1 MTGSD
6 EARKFYAKLMAA
18 HARSSDPRIE
28 EVFASVPREAFLG
41 PGPWTVFAGDGRFQT
56 PSADPGYIYQN
67 VLVVLDADKGINNGE
82 PVLHAMWLAKVEPKS
97 GEAVTH
103 VGAGTGYYTALLARL
118 VEPQGTVIAFEL
130 EEELAERA
138 RQNLRAY
145 GNVEVVHG
153 DAVTSQLPPSDIV
166 YVNAG
171 VVAPPA
177 AWLKALKPGGRMIF
191 PWRPAERVG
200 LAVLVVRMEGG
211 FACQP
216 FMGSWFI
223 PCVGAS
229 VAGPEARIPTR
240 ERAALTRSVW
250 LTENKLPDRT
260 ATAVFGDVW
269 FSSRSLRAG
278 GKRKKILSTVSKGS
292 LVARR

>member
-1 MTGSD
+1 MAGSE
-6 EARKFYAKLMAA
+6 EARRFYASLMAA
-18 HARSSDPRIE
+18 HARSADPRVE
-28 EVFASVPREAFLG
+28 EAFASVPREDFLG
-41 PGPWTVFAGDGRFQT
+41 PGPWTVFAGEGRIRT

-67 VLVVLDADKGINNGE
+67 ILVVLDADKGINNGE
-82 PVLHAMWLAKVEPKS
+82 PMLHAMWIGKVEPKP
-97 GEAVTH
+97 GETVVH

-118 VEPQGTVIAFEL
+118 VAPGGRVVAFEI
-130 EEELAERA
+130 EPGLAARA
-138 RQNLRAY
+138 GRNLAAC
-145 GNVEVVHG
+145 GNVEVVQA
-153 DAVTSQLPPSDIV
+153 DAVSVPLPPSDVI

-191 PWRPAERVG
+191 PWRPSETVG
-200 LAVLVVRMEGG
+200 LAVLVTRKQEG

-229 VAGPEARIPTR
+229 VAGASATIPTR
-240 ERAALTRSVW
+240 ERAARTRSAW
-250 LTENKLPDRT
+250 LMEDKTPDRT

-269 FSSRSLRAG
+269 FSSRAIRDG
-278 GKRKKILSTVSKGS
+278 RP
-292 LVARR
+292 

>member
-1 MTGSD
+1 MVEPD
-6 EARKFYAKLMAA
+6 EARRFYARLMAA
-18 HARSSDPRIE
+18 QARSADPRIE

-41 PGPWTVFAGDGRFQT
+41 AGPWTVFAGEGRFET
-56 PSADPGYIYQN
+56 PSADPSYIYQN

-82 PVLHAMWLAKVEPKS
+82 PLLHAMWLGKVEPKP

-118 VEPQGTVIAFEL
+118 VEPGGSVTAVEIEPD
-130 EEELAERA
+130 LAARA
-138 RQNLRAY
+138 KANLAAY
-145 GNVEVVHG
+145 DNVEIVQA
-153 DAVTSQLPPSDIV
+153 DAVANPLPSSDII

-191 PWRPAERVG
+191 PWRPSETVG
-200 LAVLVVRMEGG
+200 LAVLITHLGNG
-211 FACQP
+211 FACRP

-229 VAGPEARIPTR
+229 AVEPGAKIPNR
-240 ERAALTRSVW
+240 ERAARTRSIW
-250 LTENKLPDRT
+250 LAADKAPDRT
-260 ATAVFGDVW
+260 ATAVFEQVW
-269 FSSRSLRAG
+269 FSSRRITG
-278 GKRKKILSTVSKGS
+278 PKPRKI
-292 LVARR
+292 